1 LKIVATY
8 NVEGF
13 GRDVHNV
20 AMFSTRHKFA
30 ERFTT
35 EPLLSFMTKP
45 VPAEELETRLVELVP
60 GVSRISTSFF
70 HSMYDLIVVKGTAFD
85 WDEIAPNI
93 VSLLEERDQRLS
105 NVPEEIR
112 ALQSLYDAK

>member
-1 LKIVATY
+1 
-8 NVEGF
+8 
-13 GRDVHNV
+13 
-20 AMFSTRHKFA
+20 
-30 ERFTT
+30 
-35 EPLLSFMTKP
+35 
-45 VPAEELETRLVELVP
+45 
-60 GVSRISTSFF
+60 
-70 HSMYDLIVVKGTAFD
+70 VVKGTAFD